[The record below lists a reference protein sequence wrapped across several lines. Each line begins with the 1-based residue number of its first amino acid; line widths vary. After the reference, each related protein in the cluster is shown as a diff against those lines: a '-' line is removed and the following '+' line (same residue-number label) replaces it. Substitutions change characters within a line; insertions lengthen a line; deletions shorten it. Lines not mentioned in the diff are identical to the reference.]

1 MIRYVFWRGVAACVV
16 WLCCALVSAW
26 GAAPPNP
33 SCSISGSDFVCT
45 ADLDGD
51 GKEQVVI
58 GNWGQI
64 SGTSGYVI
72 IVESTGAIRKQI
84 CWDEGTSVC
93 PNAADGPTLQVS
105 PTTGIAFSGPEGGPF
120 QPASFQFQLSAT
132 SGSLNYHISGTPPWL
147 NASSFSGTVGT
158 SPTPVT
164 FTLVNAGNLA
174 PGAYTGTVAFANTN
188 NASGSTTRT
197 ATLVVNGPLTAAPAS
212 GPAPLAVT
220 LATMVAQGD
229 PNTYTVNFGDGT
241 SNGAMSLRPSG
252 IACTVTGPCFTA
264 IASASHTYAAP
275 GTYTAT
281 LLNSALFAVATA
293 SITVTGSSPPASPMP
308 GVTGVAPN
316 VSFTATSPSTPRAG
330 IEYNRIDPSGGIA
343 SPHNATTEVPFVGGN
358 ATVPTISSFT
368 ASPASISPYDGGGS
382 ATLSWSV
389 ASATSLS
396 ISGLGAVLGNSIQV
410 SPSQTTTYTLTAS
423 NAQGAVTAQT
433 TVTVA
438 GYRWRRVD
446 PLSR

>member
-1 MIRYVFWRGVAACVV
+1 
-16 WLCCALVSAW
+16 
-26 GAAPPNP
+26 
-33 SCSISGSDFVCT
+33 
-45 ADLDGD
+45 
-51 GKEQVVI
+51 
-58 GNWGQI
+58 
-64 SGTSGYVI
+64 
-72 IVESTGAIRKQI
+72 
-84 CWDEGTSVC
+84 
-93 PNAADGPTLQVS
+93 LQVS
-105 PTTGIAFSGPEGGPF
+105 PATGIAFSGPQGGPF

-132 SGSLNYHISGTPPWL
+132 SGSLNYDISGTPPWL

-264 IASASHTYAAP
+264 IASAPHTYAAP

-281 LLNSALFAVATA
+281 LLNSDLFAVATA
-293 SITVTGSSPPASPMP
+293 SITVTGSSPPASPLP

-316 VSFTATSPSTPRAG
+316 VSIAPPNKSTTLGSQTIPALQDIPG
-330 IEYNRIDPSGGIA
+330 Q
-343 SPHNATTEVPFVGGN
+343 TLEVPFAGSN

-368 ASPASISPYDGGGS
+368 ASPASISPFDGGGS

-389 ASATSLS
+389 ASASSLS
-396 ISGLGAVLGNSIQV
+396 ISGLGAVIGNSVQV

-423 NAQGAVTAQT
+423 NAQGSVTAQT

-438 GYRWRRVD
+438 GYR
-446 PLSR
+446 

>member
-1 MIRYVFWRGVAACVV
+1 M

-33 SCSISGSDFVCT
+33 SCSITGSDFVCT

-197 ATLVVNGPLTAAPAS
+197 ATLVVNGPLAAAPAS

-316 VSFTATSPSTPRAG
+316 VSFTAPSPSTPRDVP
-330 IEYNRIDPSGGIA
+330 RQ
-343 SPHNATTEVPFVGGN
+343 TLEVPFAGSN
-358 ATVPTISSFT
+358 ATIPSISSFI
-368 ASPASISPYDGGGS
+368 ASPASISPFAGDGS

-396 ISGLGAVLGNSIQV
+396 ISGIGAVIGNSVQV

-423 NAQGAVTAQT
+423 NAQGSVTAQT

-438 GYRWRRVD
+438 GYRWRRAD

>member
-1 MIRYVFWRGVAACVV
+1 MIRYVSWRGVAACVV

-33 SCSISGSDFVCT
+33 SCSITGSDFVCT

-51 GKEQVVI
+51 GKEEVVI
-58 GNWGQI
+58 GNWGRI

-72 IVESTGAIRKQI
+72 IVDSTGAIRKQI
-84 CWDEGTSVC
+84 CWDEGTSAC
-93 PNAADGPTLQVS
+93 PNAADGPTLLVS
-105 PTTGIAFSGPEGGPF
+105 PTTGIAISGPEGGPF
-120 QPASFQFQLSAT
+120 QPVSFQFQLSAT
-132 SGSLNYHISGTPPWL
+132 SGSLNYQISGIPPWL
-147 NASSFSGTVGT
+147 NASSVSGTVGI
-158 SPTPVT
+158 SPIVIT
-164 FTLVNAGNLA
+164 FTLINAGSLA

-252 IACTVTGPCFTA
+252 IACTVTGPCFIA

-275 GTYTAT
+275 GTYTAI

-293 SITVTGSSPPASPMP
+293 SITVTGSSPPASLMP
-308 GVTGVAPN
+308 GVTGAAPN
-316 VSFTATSPSTPRAG
+316 VS
-330 IEYNRIDPSGGIA
+330 IA
-343 SPHNATTEVPFVGGN
+343 PPNQATTLGSQTIPALQDVPGQTLEVPFAGSN

-368 ASPASISPYDGGGS
+368 ASPASISPSAGGGS

-389 ASATSLS
+389 ASATALS
-396 ISGLGAVLGNSIQV
+396 ISGLGAVIGNSVQV

-423 NAQGAVTAQT
+423 NAQGSVTAQT
-433 TVTVA
+433 TVTVS
-438 GYRWRRVD
+438 GYR
-446 PLSR
+446 

>member
-1 MIRYVFWRGVAACVV
+1 MSDYAAAMIRYVSWRGVAACVV

-26 GAAPPNP
+26 GASPPNP

-51 GKEQVVI
+51 GKEEVVI

-72 IVESTGAIRKQI
+72 IVEPTGAIRKQI

-105 PTTGIAFSGPEGGPF
+105 PTTGIAFSGPQGGPF

-132 SGSLNYHISGTPPWL
+132 SGSLNYQISGTPTWL
-147 NASSFSGTVGT
+147 NASSFAGTVGT
-158 SPTPVT
+158 SPTPIT
-164 FTLVNAGNLA
+164 FTLVNAGSIA

-212 GPAPLAVT
+212 GPAPLSVT

-252 IACTVTGPCFTA
+252 IACTVTGPCFSA
-264 IASASHTYAAP
+264 IASASHTYAAT

-293 SITVTGSSPPASPMP
+293 SVTVTGSSPPASPTP
-308 GVTGVAPN
+308 GATGAAPN
-316 VSFTATSPSTPRAG
+316 VNSATSPSTPRDVP
-330 IEYNRIDPSGGIA
+330 RQ
-343 SPHNATTEVPFVGGN
+343 TLEVPFAGSN
-358 ATVPTISSFT
+358 AAVPTISSFI
-368 ASPASISPYDGGGS
+368 ASPASISPFDAGES

-389 ASATSLS
+389 ASATSIS
-396 ISGLGAVLGNSIQV
+396 ITGIGAVTGASLQV

-423 NAQGAVTAQT
+423 NAQGSVTAQT

-438 GYRWRRVD
+438 GYRWRRTD